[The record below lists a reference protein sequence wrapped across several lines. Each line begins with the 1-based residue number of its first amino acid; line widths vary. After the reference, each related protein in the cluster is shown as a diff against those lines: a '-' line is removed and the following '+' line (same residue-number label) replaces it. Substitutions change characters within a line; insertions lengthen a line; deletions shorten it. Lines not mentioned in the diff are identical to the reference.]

1 MRVGSDQGFS
11 WRGGRERNTTGIW
24 LWSEP
29 FVRQLPGSGEEVAV
43 LLMDTQGMFDSR
55 LTQMLT
61 VRTPRPTPHSSLR
74 FR

>member
-1 MRVGSDQGFS
+1 M
-11 WRGGRERNTTGIW
+11 
-24 LWSEP
+24 
-29 FVRQLPGSGEEVAV
+29 RQLPGSGEEVAV

-61 VRTPRPTPHSSLR
+61 VRTPRPTLHSSLR